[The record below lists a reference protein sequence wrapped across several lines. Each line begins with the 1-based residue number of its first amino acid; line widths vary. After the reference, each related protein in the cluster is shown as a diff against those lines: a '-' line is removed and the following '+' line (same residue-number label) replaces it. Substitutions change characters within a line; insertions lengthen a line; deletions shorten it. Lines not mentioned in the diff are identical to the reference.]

1 MPVFYLAAVLNKIFQ
16 WPCKANTDQHLMQF
30 IHVISTIRDYT
41 LINLPQAAG
50 FNEIKL
56 QALSSK
62 YRLEK

>member
-1 MPVFYLAAVLNKIFQ
+1 MK
-16 WPCKANTDQHLMQF
+16 F
-30 IHVISTIRDYT
+30 IHVIDTIRGHA

-62 YRLEK
+62 YRLEQ